1 MGYVVGTEKPVVRT
15 GNGGRQ
21 PNGLQVTLGWELS
34 EASSLLPFSLQAS
47 HPGFLLAQKPVKLSR
62 L

>member
-1 MGYVVGTEKPVVRT
+1 MGYVVGTKKPVVRT

-21 PNGLQVTLGWELS
+21 PNGLQVTLGWDS
-34 EASSLLPFSLQAS
+34 QRRVLLPFSLQAS